1 MPAEVLRVGASRLL
15 WDDFAVAVARACF
28 EAWTMSTSRR
38 GGDAQCSRREA
49 EVAELRSELAE
60 SQQYRALSQA
70 KIKRLE
76 QQLQIEQEWCLEA
89 SRFCSNRVDNCSDST
104 GPPFSHSGSPVDQR
118 LPEPDWQ
125 GALDR
130 ALLERD
136 QARLEREE
144 MRLELAALQA
154 LQSLQFYKS
163 LWSLCRSVCLLKQR
177 SLIEVLQVL
186 CQARDVHS
194 AAPAADG
201 GTRPASPSKRP
212 ALAVHAELATVAA
225 CCFRLPMWV

>member
-1 MPAEVLRVGASRLL
+1 MAKRYHASVTVESLHDCLMLPAVLVSLFRDCSASPDVVAMPVGKSRLL
-15 WDDFAVAVARACF
+15 RDDFAVAVARACF

-38 GGDAQCSRREA
+38 PRGGDAQCSRLEA

-60 SQQYRALSQA
+60 SQQYRTFSQA

-76 QQLQIEQEWCLEA
+76 QQLTEQEWW
-89 SRFCSNRVDNCSDST
+89 RFCSNVDNCSDST

-118 LPEPDWQ
+118 LPDWQ
-125 GALDR
+125 RALDR

-154 LQSLQFYKS
+154 VTL
-163 LWSLCRSVCLLKQR
+163 
-177 SLIEVLQVL
+177 
-186 CQARDVHS
+186 
-194 AAPAADG
+194 
-201 GTRPASPSKRP
+201 SP
-212 ALAVHAELATVAA
+212 
-225 CCFRLPMWV
+225 